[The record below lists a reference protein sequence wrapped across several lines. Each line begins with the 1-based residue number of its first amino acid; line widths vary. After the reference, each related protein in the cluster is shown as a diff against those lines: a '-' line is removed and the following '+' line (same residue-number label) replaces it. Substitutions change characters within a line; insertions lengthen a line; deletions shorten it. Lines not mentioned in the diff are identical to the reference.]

1 MQQQFVNCPG
11 GKNFY
16 QMYGQKVLGELKSF
30 GVICGGNYGKWRVL
44 GPNLTPSPLHLS
56 WSGVNTVTQLVV
68 YKYLDPILN
77 YYVVTSL
84 EIYFNGDNT
93 GLITPPSKWTPSPQC
108 NAAGVNCLVETTTA
122 APGQSLSYWYF
133 KIINNAPTINTPGN
147 LLEIKVSSVPY
158 TAAPV

>member
-1 MQQQFVNCPG
+1 
-11 GKNFY
+11 
-16 QMYGQKVLGELKSF
+16 MYGQKVLGELKSF
-30 GVICGGNYGKWRVL
+30 GVICGGNYVKWRVL

-56 WSGVNTVTQLVV
+56 WSVTQLVL

-133 KIINNAPTINTPGN
+133 KIINNSPTPNTPGN
-147 LLEIKVSSVPY
+147 LLEIKVSPVPY